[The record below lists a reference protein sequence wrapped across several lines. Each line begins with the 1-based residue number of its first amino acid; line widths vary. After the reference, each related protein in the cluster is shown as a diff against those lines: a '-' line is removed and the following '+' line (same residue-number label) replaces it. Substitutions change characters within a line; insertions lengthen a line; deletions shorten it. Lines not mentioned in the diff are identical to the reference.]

1 MDQSKNISSGF
12 ANFPIPAGAGVGL
25 KPEHFQ
31 DILESRPDIGWFEI
45 HAENYMGEGGP
56 PHHFLSLIRD
66 RYPISVHGVGLNIGG
81 QGPLDEAHL
90 ARLKTVVER
99 YQPFLF
105 SEHLAWS
112 SHDNVFY
119 NDLLPLPYN
128 DETLTSVVTHIDQ
141 VQEVV
146 GRQMLLENPA
156 SYVAF
161 KSTDMAEI
169 DFLAEVVSRT
179 GCGLLLDVNNVYVA
193 GTNHDYSPWDY
204 LDRFPL
210 EHVSEIHLAGHA
222 VTHEKDGVRV
232 LIDAH
237 DRAVIDKVWGLY
249 ERLVAQG
256 VVVPTLI
263 EWDNDLPDW
272 ATLYGEARK
281 ADKIVDANRVRHD
294 AHV

>member
-31 DILESRPDIGWFEI
+31 DILENKPDIGWFEI
-45 HAENYMGEGGP
+45 HAENYMGAGGP

-66 RYPISVHGVGLNIGG
+66 IYPISVHGVGLNIGG
-81 QGPLDEAHL
+81 QGPLDKEHL
-90 ARLKTVVER
+90 ARLKMVVER

-112 SHDNVFY
+112 SHDTVFY

-128 DETLTSVVTHIDQ
+128 DETLALVVTHIDQ
-141 VQEVV
+141 VQDVV

-169 DFLAEVVSRT
+169 DFLAEVVART

-193 GTNHDYSPWDY
+193 GTNHDYSPTDY

-210 EHVSEIHLAGHA
+210 EHVFEIHLAGHSE
-222 VTHEKDGVRV
+222 TIEKSGTRV

-249 ERLVAQG
+249 EGLVAQG
-256 VVVPTLI
+256 VIVPTLI
-263 EWDNDLPDW
+263 EWDNDVPDW
-272 ATLYGEARK
+272 ATLYGEAQK
-281 ADKIVDANRVRHD
+281 VDQIVDVNRVRYGE
-294 AHV
+294 HV